1 MFLNNKQKRRGLF
14 LGSSQYPQIDL
25 DSASTTPMSLEVL
38 QKMKPYFL
46 DIYFNPSALHLAGQS
61 VASEVSLKRREIA
74 DFFNLKDGN
83 VLFTASATEANNWV
97 VQSCAQIALPKGIKP
112 HIIYSAIEHDS
123 VIAPIKTLENKGFI
137 TTTVLNVDKNGLIDI
152 EELEKKLSTNT
163 VLVSIMGVNNEIGVL
178 EPLEEIGKCLT
189 AFRQKQNTPYP
200 YFHTDAVQALNYFSW
215 SHIKGLDYLTLS
227 AHKVYGPKGI
237 GSLLTFNLA
246 SFKNLQP
253 LILGGHQEFNL
264 RAGTE
269 NVPLIVGL
277 AQALSIL
284 RANRKKEIAHLAD
297 LRKVFLNSLLKENKL
312 IKINGSLGLSVS
324 AILNCYFPGVLASDM
339 VIGLS
344 EKGILA
350 SPGAACSAS
359 SNSPSH
365 VISALYHNKNRAQ
378 ESIRFSFNHNLSLNE
393 VKKAAIIA
401 GKLYNKLA
409 VI

>member
-1 MFLNNKQKRRGLF
+1 
-14 LGSSQYPQIDL
+14 
-25 DSASTTPMSLEVL
+25 
-38 QKMKPYFL
+38 
-46 DIYFNPSALHLAGQS
+46 
-61 VASEVSLKRREIA
+61 
-74 DFFNLKDGN
+74 
-83 VLFTASATEANNWV
+83 
-97 VQSCAQIALPKGIKP
+97 
-112 HIIYSAIEHDS
+112 
-123 VIAPIKTLENKGFI
+123 
-137 TTTVLNVDKNGLIDI
+137 
-152 EELEKKLSTNT
+152 
-163 VLVSIMGVNNEIGVL
+163 MGVNNEIGVL

-237 GSLLTFNLA
+237 GSLLTFNIA

-284 RANRKKEIAHLAD
+284 RANRKKEIAHLAN
-297 LRKVFLNSLLKENKL
+297 LRKVFLSSLLKENKL
-312 IKINGSLGLSVS
+312 IEINGSLGLSVS